1 MTMSYADKRR
11 AQTRQ
16 LAADAGITITR
27 RPSGA
32 FHLHGKGVD
41 LLVRDLADADLT
53 STFRQQGEA
62 RRSERYGHRG
72 PKSLEV
78 FGS

>member
-1 MTMSYADKRR
+1 MSYADKRR

-41 LLVRDLADADLT
+41 LLVRDLADADLA
-53 STFRQQGEA
+53 SSMRQQREA
-62 RRSERYGHRG
+62 RRNER
-72 PKSLEV
+72 
-78 FGS
+78 FGQRERA